1 MSDIL
6 ITGKDLS
13 EKNSAAIPQKATE
26 FAKNSF
32 WHYTKL
38 STVEK
43 IFENRCIHVSS
54 FATMNDL
61 DEADLHWEKRGDVFA
76 LCFSNS
82 GTEKIPMWYLYSG
95 IDGNGAA
102 IRITPTLM
110 IYFVSSIEN
119 VTVLDGKYK
128 GKILKRGID
137 FDIQFGWVYYNPP
150 EQRDRFFY
158 RNKWYRITDD
168 LDVFLENNFFLKRYP
183 WEYEQEFRI
192 VFINK
197 RKETFSKIS
206 VPISDK
212 MISGMRLMLAPEINR
227 KTIEETIAKYPE
239 IKEHL
244 YRNIKKSKLAINMN
258 LLERN
263 KTVILGYVQAEA
275 KERGAENRAKQLIN
289 ILNRPKVTK

>member
-13 EKNSAAIPQKATE
+13 EKNPAVMPQKATE
-26 FAKNSF
+26 FARNTF

-43 IFENRCIHVSS
+43 ILESRCIHVSS
-54 FATMNDL
+54 FAGMNDL
-61 DEADLHWEKRGDVFA
+61 DETDLHWEKRGDVFA
-76 LCFSNS
+76 LCFSNT

-102 IRITPTLM
+102 IGITPTSM
-110 IYFVSSIEN
+110 ISFVSSIEH

-128 GKILKRGID
+128 DKMLNRGMD
-137 FDIQFGWVYYNPP
+137 FDVQFGWVYYNPP
-150 EQRDRFFY
+150 EQHDRFFY
-158 RNKWYRITDD
+158 KNKWYRITDNPE
-168 LDVFLENNFFLKRYP
+168 LFLKNNFFLKRYP

-192 VFINK
+192 VFVNK
-197 RKETFSKIS
+197 RKETFPKIS

-212 MISGMRLMLAPEINR
+212 LISEMRLMLAPEIDR
-227 KTIEETIAKYPE
+227 KTTEETIAKYPE
-239 IKEHL
+239 IRENL

-258 LLERN
+258 LLS
-263 KTVILGYVQAEA
+263 
-275 KERGAENRAKQLIN
+275 
-289 ILNRPKVTK
+289 